1 MWEEMMQGEKI
12 CYVKPRRAIR
22 RLKAADE
29 ENITA
34 YIYGVSGCG
43 KTELVMRYLKNRK
56 YTLFNA
62 GLVTVEELREIKVS
76 KQRKTVVIN
85 SLHDMAM
92 QNDTEEIREVIIELV
107 EREDVWL
114 ILSGRCAVPPWLTAV
129 RYREVFYVIGEQE
142 LLFDEDQA
150 DQYIAMTGMIFSEEQ
165 RAKEKA
171 YCVGM
176 PIGWSITN
184 SVYWQMRMGQDEKD
198 VTKPF
203 SDEEYRT
210 MVGEALSQMWDYL
223 EYHVYDRW
231 EISIQEFLMEVAI
244 VEDFTVYMAEMIT
257 GRNDV
262 ESLLERI
269 QWIGNFMDIVRNG
282 SETVYK
288 LRNQMRIS
296 MIRRLRRKYTK
307 EQIRK
312 LYENAGL
319 YYQISKQP
327 LKALSMYQQVNDTER
342 IASVLIDNVRIA
354 PNNAY
359 YYELKQYYLK
369 LPEEKICKSPE
380 LMCGMSMLQSL
391 LLNTEES
398 ERWYR
403 ELQKYAKEHTGSER
417 RSAKGKIL
425 YLDIG
430 LPHRGS
436 DHMVEIL
443 KNAYLLLLD
452 KEVKIQEFSV
462 TSNQASQM
470 NGGKDFCEWSKRD
483 RELAGSIGKIVE
495 FVLGKYGKG
504 LVNLALAESFF
515 EKGGDNYEVAMLAN
529 KGRMQAEAGGKI
541 KQCFVGDGMLAWLH
555 IITGKVKEA
564 EELLTR
570 FKGKAQQ
577 ENAERILPNI
587 DTFLVR
593 CALYDADKAA
603 IAKWLAQA
611 PDEELIFSIYD
622 RFHYITKVRVYLQ
635 NGRNEQ
641 AYHLLLKCAYYAKV
655 MQRTYIDIEVKLL
668 LAITQYRMGEK
679 KWDETLGEA
688 LTKAEEYHFVRIIT
702 REGAAIRPLLQATSW
717 KPSEVEKDLAQTRKN
732 KQFWAKVQDETEKMA
747 RFYPAYLKVG
757 VEEVTLSDTMLRILK
772 LQADGMSKEKI
783 AAELNMTTANV
794 KYHTQ
799 QIYKRLGVSNK
810 AGAVMEAGKRGL
822 I

>member
-85 SLHDMAM
+85 SLHDMSM
-92 QNDTEEIREVIIELV
+92 QNDTEEIREAIIELV

-282 SETVYK
+282 SE
-288 LRNQMRIS
+288 
-296 MIRRLRRKYTK
+296 
-307 EQIRK
+307 
-312 LYENAGL
+312 
-319 YYQISKQP
+319 
-327 LKALSMYQQVNDTER
+327 
-342 IASVLIDNVRIA
+342 
-354 PNNAY
+354 
-359 YYELKQYYLK
+359 
-369 LPEEKICKSPE
+369 
-380 LMCGMSMLQSL
+380 
-391 LLNTEES
+391 
-398 ERWYR
+398 
-403 ELQKYAKEHTGSER
+403 R

-452 KEVKIQEFSV
+452 KEVKMQEFSV

-541 KQCFVGDGMLAWLH
+541 EQCFVGDGMLAWLH

>member
-1 MWEEMMQGEKI
+1 
-12 CYVKPRRAIR
+12 
-22 RLKAADE
+22 
-29 ENITA
+29 
-34 YIYGVSGCG
+34 
-43 KTELVMRYLKNRK
+43 
-56 YTLFNA
+56 
-62 GLVTVEELREIKVS
+62 
-76 KQRKTVVIN
+76 
-85 SLHDMAM
+85 
-92 QNDTEEIREVIIELV
+92 
-107 EREDVWL
+107 
-114 ILSGRCAVPPWLTAV
+114 
-129 RYREVFYVIGEQE
+129 
-142 LLFDEDQA
+142 
-150 DQYIAMTGMIFSEEQ
+150 
-165 RAKEKA
+165 
-171 YCVGM
+171 
-176 PIGWSITN
+176 
-184 SVYWQMRMGQDEKD
+184 
-198 VTKPF
+198 
-203 SDEEYRT
+203 
-210 MVGEALSQMWDYL
+210 
-223 EYHVYDRW
+223 
-231 EISIQEFLMEVAI
+231 
-244 VEDFTVYMAEMIT
+244 
-257 GRNDV
+257 
-262 ESLLERI
+262 
-269 QWIGNFMDIVRNG
+269 
-282 SETVYK
+282 
-288 LRNQMRIS
+288 
-296 MIRRLRRKYTK
+296 
-307 EQIRK
+307 
-312 LYENAGL
+312 
-319 YYQISKQP
+319 
-327 LKALSMYQQVNDTER
+327 
-342 IASVLIDNVRIA
+342 
-354 PNNAY
+354 
-359 YYELKQYYLK
+359 
-369 LPEEKICKSPE
+369 
-380 LMCGMSMLQSL
+380 
-391 LLNTEES
+391 
-398 ERWYR
+398 
-403 ELQKYAKEHTGSER
+403 
-417 RSAKGKIL
+417 
-425 YLDIG
+425 
-430 LPHRGS
+430 
-436 DHMVEIL
+436 
-443 KNAYLLLLD
+443 
-452 KEVKIQEFSV
+452 
-462 TSNQASQM
+462 M

-541 KQCFVGDGMLAWLH
+541 EQCFVGDGMLAWLH

>member
-92 QNDTEEIREVIIELV
+92 QNDTEEIREAIIELV

-359 YYELKQYYLK
+359 YYELKPYYLK

-380 LMCGMSMLQSL
+380 LM
-391 LLNTEES
+391 
-398 ERWYR
+398 W
-403 ELQKYAKEHTGSER
+403 
-417 RSAKGKIL
+417 
-425 YLDIG
+425 
-430 LPHRGS
+430 
-436 DHMVEIL
+436 
-443 KNAYLLLLD
+443 
-452 KEVKIQEFSV
+452 
-462 TSNQASQM
+462 
-470 NGGKDFCEWSKRD
+470 
-483 RELAGSIGKIVE
+483 
-495 FVLGKYGKG
+495 
-504 LVNLALAESFF
+504 
-515 EKGGDNYEVAMLAN
+515 
-529 KGRMQAEAGGKI
+529 
-541 KQCFVGDGMLAWLH
+541 
-555 IITGKVKEA
+555 
-564 EELLTR
+564 
-570 FKGKAQQ
+570 
-577 ENAERILPNI
+577 
-587 DTFLVR
+587 
-593 CALYDADKAA
+593 
-603 IAKWLAQA
+603 
-611 PDEELIFSIYD
+611 
-622 RFHYITKVRVYLQ
+622 
-635 NGRNEQ
+635 
-641 AYHLLLKCAYYAKV
+641 
-655 MQRTYIDIEVKLL
+655 
-668 LAITQYRMGEK
+668 
-679 KWDETLGEA
+679 
-688 LTKAEEYHFVRIIT
+688 
-702 REGAAIRPLLQATSW
+702 
-717 KPSEVEKDLAQTRKN
+717 
-732 KQFWAKVQDETEKMA
+732 
-747 RFYPAYLKVG
+747 
-757 VEEVTLSDTMLRILK
+757 
-772 LQADGMSKEKI
+772 
-783 AAELNMTTANV
+783 
-794 KYHTQ
+794 
-799 QIYKRLGVSNK
+799 
-810 AGAVMEAGKRGL
+810 
-822 I
+822 

>member
-359 YYELKQYYLK
+359 YYELKPYYLK

-483 RELAGSIGKIVE
+483 RELAGSIGKIE
-495 FVLGKYGKG
+495 
-504 LVNLALAESFF
+504 
-515 EKGGDNYEVAMLAN
+515 
-529 KGRMQAEAGGKI
+529 
-541 KQCFVGDGMLAWLH
+541 QCFVGDGMLAWLH

>member
-92 QNDTEEIREVIIELV
+92 QNDTEEIREAIIELV

-359 YYELKQYYLK
+359 YYELKPYYLK

-452 KEVKIQEFSV
+452 KEVKMQEFSV

-483 RELAGSIGKIVE
+483 RELAGSIGKIE
-495 FVLGKYGKG
+495 
-504 LVNLALAESFF
+504 
-515 EKGGDNYEVAMLAN
+515 
-529 KGRMQAEAGGKI
+529 
-541 KQCFVGDGMLAWLH
+541 QCFVGDGMLAWLH

-717 KPSEVEKDLAQTRKN
+717 RPSEVEKDPAQTRKN

>member
-1 MWEEMMQGEKI
+1 MQGEKI

-92 QNDTEEIREVIIELV
+92 QNDTEEIREAIIELV

-359 YYELKQYYLK
+359 YYELKPYYLK

-452 KEVKIQEFSV
+452 KEVKMQEFSV

-483 RELAGSIGKIVE
+483 RELAGSIGKIE
-495 FVLGKYGKG
+495 
-504 LVNLALAESFF
+504 
-515 EKGGDNYEVAMLAN
+515 
-529 KGRMQAEAGGKI
+529 
-541 KQCFVGDGMLAWLH
+541 QCFVGDGMLAWLH

-717 KPSEVEKDLAQTRKN
+717 RPSEVEKDPAQTRKN